1 MARPVGI
8 PKTGGRKK
16 GVPNGER
23 KDLFQILHDKFPG
36 YNPVAA
42 MAEMANDK
50 KLDDN
55 LRLQAH
61 KEVAKYTFPQLK
73 AIEVNGNMTGVQVIR
88 FIREDA
94 GDTDSPQNA
103 SQSAG

>member
-1 MARPVGI
+1 MPFQKGQKKVEGS
-8 PKTGGRKK
+8 GRKK
-16 GVPNGER
+16 NVLNKDRATLYEQMQER
-23 KDLFQILHDKFPG
+23 YPG
-36 YNPVAA
+36 YNPVLA
-42 MAEMANDK
+42 MADMAQDK

-73 AIEVNGNMTGVQVIR
+73 AMEVSGNMTGETVIR

-94 GDTDSPQNA
+94 GDTDTA
-103 SQSAG
+103 

>member
-1 MARPVGI
+1 MALKGC
-8 PKTGGRKK
+8 KKKEGSGRKK
-16 GVPNGER
+16 GTPNAER
-23 KDLFQILHDKFPG
+23 KELYILLAEKYPN
-36 YNPVAA
+36 YNPVLA
-42 MAEMANDK
+42 MADMAQDK

-73 AIEVNGNMTGVQVIR
+73 AMEVSGNMTGETVIR

-94 GDTDSPQNA
+94 GDTDTP
-103 SQSAG
+103 

>member
-1 MARPVGI
+1 MAWPKKRPEGS
-8 PKTGGRKK
+8 GRKK
-16 GVPNGER
+16 GTPNAER
-23 KDLFQILHDKFPG
+23 KDLMQILHDKFPG

-73 AIEVNGNMTGVQVIR
+73 AIEV
-88 FIREDA
+88 
-94 GDTDSPQNA
+94 
-103 SQSAG
+103 SAGNGATFKAFVLEVTEEPKK